1 MTTPAVPLPGPDGL
15 FTVSHAPRFLLDSN
29 AAGWQGAFFTE
40 FWFAPAG
47 HVRHTHER
55 YCLQRTFKPV
65 EASARAGQSWELVPA
80 GVTVLQPGDEQR
92 GQWRG
97 AGLGQFL
104 FLAPERAEEILSGV
118 PGRLSGCSP
127 LRPVRSRLADLIF
140 DGLAQD
146 LVQGSPAGPLVGDSL
161 IAALFAHL
169 SGLAETPVRAG
180 LAPPLRERVIEF
192 IDANLARPV
201 ALAELA
207 AVAAMGVRQ
216 FCRAFRASTGDS
228 PHQYLLN
235 QRVERAKALIG
246 AGRALSEV
254 ALDSGFAD
262 QSQLTRTFV
271 QRVGIT
277 PAVYRA
283 SLRS

>member
-1 MTTPAVPLPGPDGL
+1 MTTPALPLLGPDGL
-15 FTVSHAPRFLLDSN
+15 FTVSQAPRFLRDSN

-40 FWFAPAG
+40 FRFAPAG
-47 HVRHTHER
+47 HVRHMHER
-55 YCLQRTFKPV
+55 YCFQRTFKPV
-65 EASARAGQSWELVPA
+65 EVCARAGQSWEHVPA
-80 GVTVLQPGDEQR
+80 GVAVFQPGDEQR

-97 AGLGQFL
+97 ASLAQFL
-104 FLAPERAEEILSGV
+104 FLAPERAEDILHGL
-118 PGRLSGCSP
+118 PGRLPGGLP
-127 LRPVRSRLADLIF
+127 LRPVRSRMADLIF
-140 DGLAQD
+140 DGLSQD
-146 LVQGSPAGPLVGDSL
+146 LMQGSPAGPLVGDSL

-169 SGLAETPVRAG
+169 SGTAEAPVRAG

-192 IDANLARPV
+192 IAANLTRPV

-207 AVAAMGVRQ
+207 AVAGMGVRQ
-216 FCRAFRASTGDS
+216 FCRVFRASTGHS

-246 AGRALSEV
+246 AGWALSEV
-254 ALDSGFAD
+254 ALGSGFAD

-283 SLRS
+283 SLRR